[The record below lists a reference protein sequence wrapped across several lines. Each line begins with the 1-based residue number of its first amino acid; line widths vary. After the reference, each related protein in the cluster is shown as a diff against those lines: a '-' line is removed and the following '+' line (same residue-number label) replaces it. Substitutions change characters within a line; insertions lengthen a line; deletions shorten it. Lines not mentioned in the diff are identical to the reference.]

1 MSLYFRSM
9 LRKAAFLIAAGFVSL
24 ALVRPAA
31 AASKPTPAKTVG
43 DLRTACRVESNARSR
58 YLAFAQKAD
67 QEGFGEVAS
76 LFRAAAKAEEIHAAS
91 HAAVILKLGDEPKAD
106 IVEPEV
112 KTTKENLQDALAG
125 EVHERDVMY
134 PEYIEE
140 AKTAR
145 NTDALR
151 TFRFAIKA
159 EAEHA
164 RMYQEALEK
173 LPRLTKPSR
182 KYYVC
187 MACGFTTENLNFQ
200 RCLVCGEEKEK
211 YVAVS

>member
-1 MSLYFRSM
+1 MIATLQALLS
-9 LRKAAFLIAAGFVSL
+9 FLL
-24 ALVRPAA
+24 PAA
-31 AASKPTPAKTVG
+31 VVAGASKTSASDPS
-43 DLRTACRVESNARSR
+43 RTLFNLQMAFSGESNARCR
-58 YLAFAQKAD
+58 YLAYAKKAD
-67 QEGFGEVAS
+67 EEGFGEVAS

-112 KTTKENLQDALAG
+112 KTTQENLQDALAG

-134 PEYIEE
+134 PEFIEE
-140 AKTAR
+140 AKSVG
-145 NTDALR
+145 NTEALR
-151 TFRFAIKA
+151 TFRYAIKA

-187 MACGFTTENLNFQ
+187 MACGYTTETMNFQ
-200 RCLVCGEEKEK
+200 HCLVCGQPKDK

>member
-1 MSLYFRSM
+1 
-9 LRKAAFLIAAGFVSL
+9 
-24 ALVRPAA
+24 
-31 AASKPTPAKTVG
+31 
-43 DLRTACRVESNARSR
+43 
-58 YLAFAQKAD
+58 
-67 QEGFGEVAS
+67 
-76 LFRAAAKAEEIHAAS
+76 
-91 HAAVILKLGDEPKAD
+91 
-106 IVEPEV
+106 
-112 KTTKENLQDALAG
+112 LAG

-134 PEYIEE
+134 PEFIEE
-140 AKTAR
+140 AKSVG
-145 NTDALR
+145 NTEALR
-151 TFRFAIKA
+151 TFRYAIKA

-187 MACGFTTENLNFQ
+187 MACGYTTENLNFQ